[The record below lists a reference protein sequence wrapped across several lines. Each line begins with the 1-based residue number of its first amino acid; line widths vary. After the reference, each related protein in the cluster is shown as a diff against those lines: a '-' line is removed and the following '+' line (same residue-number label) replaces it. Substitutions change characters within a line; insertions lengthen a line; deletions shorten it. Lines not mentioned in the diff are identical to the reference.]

1 MTTEIFTPAAIL
13 VGAGSAIVRRSRS
26 IVPLAVALLA
36 IFTASAQ
43 AHTVTATATCK
54 SVTFDWA
61 IFSSSGNGNGGL
73 NTPVWVIV
81 FRPTSGSTTT
91 LHGMASFPGSSYSLT
106 VAIPSGN
113 GVVTASSSWSSAETR
128 DGNSNS
134 VSKSLTIADCPVVKP
149 PPPVTPPPPVKTPP
163 PVKAPPP
170 VTLPPAATPPSPV
183 AHPSVALPVPAT
195 LALSTRASAAAT
207 LGGGIRDT
215 AVLSGGS
222 SPTGTITFSLYSGSD
237 LTCSKALRTVTV
249 AVSGN
254 GSYASPPVTP
264 ASAGSYQWVAVY
276 GGDANNK
283 SLSTSCD
290 DPAER
295 STVTQA
301 VCVRPQAALRGFTE
315 TVLNSLFAYVPARG
329 VESVTFYLDRR
340 KLVTLTKPSHKRF
353 SVAIDVRRLSF
364 GVHRLTAK
372 VTMRSPSCASAEVA
386 GTFIHVKTVSLAPR
400 FAG

>member
-1 MTTEIFTPAAIL
+1 MTTESFTPAAIL
-13 VGAGSAIVRRSRS
+13 VGARRAIVRRSRS
-26 IVPLAVALLA
+26 IVPLAVASLA
-36 IFTASAQ
+36 IFAASAQ

-54 SVTFDWA
+54 SVTFNWA
-61 IFSSSGNGNGGL
+61 RFSSSGHGNGGL
-73 NTPVWVIV
+73 NTPEWVIV
-81 FRPTSGSTTT
+81 FKPASGSTTT
-91 LHGMASFPGSSYSLT
+91 LHGVASFPGSSSSLT
-106 VAIPSGN
+106 VAIPNSN
-113 GVVTASSSWSSAETR
+113 GGVTASSSWSSRETR
-128 DGNSNS
+128 DGSSNS
-134 VSKSLTIADCPVVKP
+134 VSSSLTIADCPVVKP
-149 PPPVTPPPPVKTPP
+149 PPPV
-163 PVKAPPP
+163 KAPPP
-170 VTLPPAATPPSPV
+170 VTPPPRVTPPPPVTPPSPV
-183 AHPSVALPVPAT
+183 AHPSVAQPVPAT
-195 LALSTRASAAAT
+195 LALSTRASAAT

-215 AVLSGGS
+215 AELGGGS
-222 SPTGTITFSLYSGSD
+222 SPTGSITFSLYSASD
-237 LTCSKALRTVTV
+237 LTCSKALREVTV
-249 AVSGN
+249 VVSGD
-254 GSYASPPVTP
+254 GSYVSPPVTP
-264 ASAGSYQWVAVY
+264 ARAGSYQWVAVY

-283 SLSTSCD
+283 SLSASCD
-290 DPAER
+290 NPAER

-315 TVLNSLFAYVPARG
+315 TVLNSLSAYVPARG